1 MNNLDQKEL
10 LEKRINKQINQSIT
24 KRVVKVLLIICLA
37 LASCYYGLDLLYTA
51 SNYNPYKEEKIIAD
65 NSEESITPSNVETVS
80 VYETKESKNPKD
92 FALMMEIFIKT
103 YYPGYVGFVTEVKDL
118 GFGKYD
124 VGMCIEEYSNVKTYP
139 GLTNVIFHIEGSK
152 LESIE
157 AVDSTSYIFTRLFN
171 EFDEPN
177 NDVDDMDNNVEAIK
191 KEIIEFPDSS
201 YITVSLSFKDYFT
214 LDQFVQMTNTYDA
227 NYYWLALQR
236 ADDSGFIQ
244 VSDGVSLFDNR
255 GYEIAGNRYPQ
266 LVWDNELTADKIKER
281 YQSHMQLFF
290 DHLEFIRIFEG
301 YNTLG
306 SKLDNRLKQAKEDIV
321 PFGMKISVKK
331 AVLLEMLEELDIH
344 YVNIQNVRL
353 TRYS

>member
-10 LEKRINKQINQSIT
+10 LEKRINKQINQSIA
-24 KRVVKVLLIICLA
+24 KRVVKVLLIICLV
-37 LASCYYGLDLLYTA
+37 LASGYYGLDLLYTA

-65 NSEESITPSNVETVS
+65 NSEESI
-80 VYETKESKNPKD
+80 KPKD
-92 FALMMEIFIKT
+92 FALMMELSIKT

-124 VGMCIEEYSNVKTYP
+124 VGMSVQEYSNVKTYP

-157 AVDSTSYIFTRLFN
+157 AVDSTSYIFTRLLN

-177 NDVDDMDNNVEAIK
+177 IDCDNSENNVEAIK

-201 YITVSLSFKDYFT
+201 YITVSLSFKNYFT
-214 LDQFVQMTNTYDA
+214 LDQFVEMTNTYDA

-236 ADDSGFIQ
+236 ADDSGFVQ
-244 VSDGVSLFDNR
+244 ASDGVSLFDNC
-255 GYEIAGNRYPQ
+255 GYELADNRYPQ
-266 LVWDNELTADKIKER
+266 LVWDNELTVDKIKER
-281 YQSHMQLFF
+281 YQSHMQLFY
-290 DHLEFIRIFEG
+290 DHIDFTRIFE
-301 YNTLG
+301 YDYISLG
-306 SKLDNRLKQAKEDIV
+306 SRLENRLKQAKEDIV
-321 PFGMKISVKK
+321 PFGMKILVKK